1 MPMTP
6 TRRRFLTTLSLA
18 CGNALLRTPYVLAA
32 EGVPETTT
40 VRIVKLPSI
49 CVAPQYVADEL
60 LGAEGFTEVG
70 YVDAAGS
77 ESSAM
82 VGRGEADFT
91 LEFAAQTIQTIEAGA
106 AVTILAGVHVGCY
119 ELFAKDEIRSVNDL
133 RGRTGGVQTGG
144 PAPSTY
150 LTSIAA
156 HIGVDP
162 SHDIHWVTG
171 ADGSNPLRSSPTAR
185 STPLS
190 PFLRSRRNCA
200 PATSAMFFSTASST
214 AHGRNIS
221 AACSRVTRNTCGS
234 SRSPQN
240 GCCAPYSRR
249 PTSAPASRS
258 GSR

>member
-1 MPMTP
+1 MPMIQ
-6 TRRRFLTTLSLA
+6 TRRRFLTTMSLA
-18 CGNALLRTPYVLAA
+18 CGAALLRTPYVLAA

-60 LGAEGFTEVG
+60 LGAEGFTEIG

-91 LEFAAQTIQTIEAGA
+91 LEFAAQTIQTIESGA

-133 RGRTGGVQTGG
+133 KGRTVGVQTGG

-150 LTSIAA
+150 LTAIAE
-156 HIGVDP
+156 HLKRLD
-162 SHDIHWVTG
+162 
-171 ADGSNPLRSSPTAR
+171 
-185 STPLS
+185 
-190 PFLRSRRNCA
+190 
-200 PATSAMFFSTASST
+200 
-214 AHGRNIS
+214 
-221 AACSRVTRNTCGS
+221 AA
-234 SRSPQN
+234 
-240 GCCAPYSRR
+240 
-249 PTSAPASRS
+249 
-258 GSR
+258 